1 MKAGHVGLQSRH
13 GASEMRVRGDLE
25 VDHSGAGARLL
36 RDAGAPPGSVRGS
49 SSAPTLDVPQGSIR
63 GEGARDQL
71 MTRRAQ
77 IRCLDEPGR
86 IAPPEGGY
94 VVPLSAEQSHSLRA
108 ELDALRQEYAAQVGA
123 RDAEYIR
130 TVRAVARASRVT
142 GRLLIHFSLEP
153 VSWTAGVLALGTYKV
168 LENMEI
174 GHNVLHGQYDFMRDP
189 ELSSATYE
197 WDMAGTAKSWKRAH
211 NATHHVF
218 TNVIGRDRDFGYNA
232 FRFSDD
238 VPWKPIHL
246 VQPLLSPLTGLFFE
260 YSIGAYD
267 LGLFD
272 ALGPRSSGAPGAKR
286 RGRREIAGEL
296 WAFARKA
303 ARKGFVEYVFYPA
316 LAGPLAVKVLAGNLA
331 ASALRNGWAYAV
343 IYCGHLTERTA
354 SFREE
359 DLAGEDRAGWY
370 ARQVKGSSNFE
381 IGRLGRVLSGH
392 LGYQIEHHLFP
403 NIPAWRYPAMAPRVR
418 EICERHGLPYT
429 TGSLRSQFASAMRR
443 LVRFAVPRRRARP
456 RAAPR
461 P

>member
-1 MKAGHVGLQSRH
+1 
-13 GASEMRVRGDLE
+13 
-25 VDHSGAGARLL
+25 
-36 RDAGAPPGSVRGS
+36 
-49 SSAPTLDVPQGSIR
+49 
-63 GEGARDQL
+63 
-71 MTRRAQ
+71 MT
-77 IRCLDEPGR
+77 
-86 IAPPEGGY
+86 
-94 VVPLSAEQSHSLRA
+94 LSAEQSRSLRA
-108 ELDALRQEYAAQVGA
+108 ELDALRHEYAAKIGA

-130 TVRAVARASRVT
+130 TVRAVARISRVA

-153 VSWTAGVLALGTYKV
+153 VSWAAGVVALGTYKV

-174 GHNVLHGQYDFMRDP
+174 GHNVLHGQYDFLRDP
-189 ELSSATYE
+189 KLNSATYE

-232 FRFSDD
+232 FRFSEE

-246 VQPLLSPLTGLFFE
+246 LQPLLSPLSGLFFE

-267 LGLFD
+267 LGLLD
-272 ALGPRSSGAPGAKR
+272 GLGPRSNGGAGGKR
-286 RGRREIAGEL
+286 RPAREVARDL

-303 ARKGFVEYVFYPA
+303 ARKAFVEYVFYPA
-316 LAGPLAVKVLAGNLA
+316 LAGPLAVKVLAGNVA
-331 ASALRNGWAYAV
+331 ANALRNGWAYAV

-354 SFREE
+354 TFREE

-370 ARQVKGSSNFE
+370 ARQVTGSSNFE

-392 LGYQIEHHLFP
+392 LGFQIEHHLFP

-429 TGSLRSQFASAMRR
+429 TGSLASQFASAMRR
-443 LVRFAVPRRRARP
+443 LVRFAVPGGGRPGERSQGRVARSRRSPCAGPFPRCRP
-456 RAAPR
+456 LYTFGASACRSR
-461 P
+461 PQEVQQ